1 MTNHDGLLLIS
12 LDDSQESMLWC
23 WGKPTQAHYTRSGEC
38 FSADDFPQALV
49 NSPTVVLLPSLNMVL
64 RNVECPGNPRSVN
77 AEALAYQ
84 CEETLLEEVDDLHWV
99 ILRREGSCY
108 LIAGYRRADM
118 TRWLEKLP
126 CPRQKIIS
134 VLPDIVAFPWKGE
147 PAEYQLRGQRLFSS
161 APGFGYSLPLSW
173 QEERT
178 NGDIEFVSTSDA
190 DSLWLCAA
198 TNFSPSLTLLKGAF
212 APRPYW
218 LCVDFWNRRLP
229 IAAFSL
235 LLCTFLLATFNEKMQ
250 VMQREQQI
258 SEIYTQLFSDKKL
271 PRQSE
276 KFIAD
281 LVKNIKAQAGEA
293 HFFSL
298 GERLL
303 ETLPENNQYTLT
315 ALQFDKGQ
323 GRLMATVKSGFLTP
337 AEYSNSYGNKIL
349 VSRSQGESPLLFT
362 IEIREAK

>member
-1 MTNHDGLLLIS
+1 MKSQDSLLLIS

-23 WGKPTQAHYTRSGEC
+23 WGDPTQAFYTKSGEC
-38 FSADDFPQALV
+38 YSAEDFPEELV
-49 NSPTVVLLPSLNMVL
+49 NSPTVVLLPSLNIVL

-108 LIAGYRRADM
+108 LIAGYRHADM

-126 CPRQKIIS
+126 CTRQQIIA

-147 PAEYQLRGQRLFSS
+147 PAEYRLRGKRLFSS

-173 QEERT
+173 QEEKT
-178 NGDIEFVSTSDA
+178 SDDIELVSGTDA

-198 TNFSPSLTLLKGAF
+198 TTFSPASTLLKGDF

-218 LCVDFWNRRLP
+218 LCVDFWNRWLP
-229 IAAFSL
+229 IAAYSL
-235 LLCTFLLATFNEKMQ
+235 LLCTFLLATINEKMAI
-250 VMQREQQI
+250 MHREQQI
-258 SEIYTQLFSDKKL
+258 STIYTQLFSDEKL
-271 PRQSE
+271 PQQSE
-276 KFIAD
+276 KFIAN

-298 GERLL
+298 GEQLL

-315 ALQFDKGQ
+315 ALQFDKEQ
-323 GRLMATVKSGFLTP
+323 ARLVATVKSGVLTP
-337 AEYSNSYGNKIL
+337 AEYSNSYDNKIL
-349 VSRSQGESPLLFT
+349 VSPSPGGSPLLFT
-362 IEIREAK
+362 IEIREPE